1 MVQLHG
7 RGREPIVG
15 AAGWLSADTHPPP
28 DTGHRLGS
36 ELGQQVNS
44 EASEPGAL
52 RWVPW
57 AGASLPVP
65 LSRESLSSLSSL
77 SNVLL
82 EDETLEAEQLS
93 RSFTASFCRSFS
105 LREAR
110 SSCSGSRARS
120 TSLSAPALAGASSWP
135 ASSATCPTSASTS
148 ASGSGPGSPALAGGD
163 NRGDYSEDGN
173 FEATSSER
181 EWKGD
186 QTWGRQNL
194 KVALD
199 SRCLVIQS
207 NTAGKGMA
215 AGIHVSSCST
225 LQYRDLSGGSDP
237 TWWAF

>member
-1 MVQLHG
+1 M
-7 RGREPIVG
+7 G

-163 NRGDYSEDGN
+163 NRGDYSEDGI
-173 FEATSSER
+173 SR
-181 EWKGD
+181 QCQVKGS
-186 QTWGRQNL
+186 GR
-194 KVALD
+194 V
-199 SRCLVIQS
+199 
-207 NTAGKGMA
+207 
-215 AGIHVSSCST
+215 
-225 LQYRDLSGGSDP
+225 
-237 TWWAF
+237 

>member
-1 MVQLHG
+1 MAEGGSPSWGQ
-7 RGREPIVG
+7 E
-15 AAGWLSADTHPPP
+15 AAGWLSVDTHPPP

-52 RWVPW
+52 G
-57 AGASLPVP
+57 GASSPVP

-93 RSFTASFCRSFS
+93 RSFT
-105 LREAR
+105 
-110 SSCSGSRARS
+110 
-120 TSLSAPALAGASSWP
+120 
-135 ASSATCPTSASTS
+135 ASTS

-181 EWKGD
+181 ERKGE
-186 QTWGRQNL
+186 QT
-194 KVALD
+194 
-199 SRCLVIQS
+199 
-207 NTAGKGMA
+207 
-215 AGIHVSSCST
+215 
-225 LQYRDLSGGSDP
+225 
-237 TWWAF
+237 